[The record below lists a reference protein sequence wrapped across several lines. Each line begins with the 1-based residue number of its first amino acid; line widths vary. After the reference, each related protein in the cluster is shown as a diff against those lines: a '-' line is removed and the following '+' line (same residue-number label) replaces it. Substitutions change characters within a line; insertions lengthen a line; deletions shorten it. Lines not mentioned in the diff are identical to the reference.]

1 MPTKLISAQDGFR
14 LTVNAMVKDPTLI
27 PARIVQD
34 LQQEFIT
41 DSVLRKLQ
49 NTNSGVYIYEQSTPL
64 FADGSVPVV
73 DEFGEIPII
82 SGRLG
87 DRAAAYTVKRA
98 IGLLVSQE
106 MINRND
112 VDAVNTKIKQIR
124 NTMVR
129 TWETTFLTA
138 LMTIATNTQAAVGTW
153 GGGTPN
159 IRKDINGARK
169 KVEDAAPASDTD
181 NYFGFRADTLI
192 IGHTSK
198 YDLLNSA
205 DFNSATSSQGPL
217 ANKNTQYTGELPGDF
232 LTLTVLVSREMDRL
246 YPGKAIVLERNTV
259 GGIGDER
266 PLRATE
272 LYPDRPHESYRSDL
286 VRQSAVV
293 IDQPAAACIIT
304 GV

>member
-14 LTVNAMVKDPTLI
+14 LTVNSMVKDPTLI
-27 PARIVQD
+27 PARIIQD

-41 DSVLRKLQ
+41 DAVLRRLPP
-49 NTNSGVYIYEQSTPL
+49 TDSGVYLFDQSTPL
-64 FADGSVPVV
+64 FADGSVPIV

-82 SGRLG
+82 SGRMG
-87 DRAAAYTVKRA
+87 DRSAAYTVKRA
-98 IGLLVSQE
+98 IAMMVSQE

-112 VDAVNTKIKQIR
+112 VDAVNKRITQIR

-138 LMTIATNTQAAVGTW
+138 LMTLVTQTQAAVGTW

-159 IRKDINGARK
+159 IRKDLALAKK
-169 KVEDAAPASDTD
+169 KVKDAAPTSDPD
-181 NYFGFRADTLI
+181 NYFGFAADTVI
-192 IGHTSK
+192 IGHQSET
-198 YDLLNSA
+198 DLSIST
-205 DFNSATSSQGPL
+205 DFNSAMSSQGPL
-217 ANKNTQYTGELPGDF
+217 APKSTFYTGELPGNF
-232 LTLTVLVSREMDRL
+232 VGLNILVSREMDRL
-246 YPGKAIVLERNTV
+246 YPGKAIVLERKTV

-266 PLRATE
+266 PMRATE
-272 LYPDRPHESYRSDL
+272 LYPDRPRESFRSDL

-293 IDQPAAACIIT
+293 IDQPGAACIIT